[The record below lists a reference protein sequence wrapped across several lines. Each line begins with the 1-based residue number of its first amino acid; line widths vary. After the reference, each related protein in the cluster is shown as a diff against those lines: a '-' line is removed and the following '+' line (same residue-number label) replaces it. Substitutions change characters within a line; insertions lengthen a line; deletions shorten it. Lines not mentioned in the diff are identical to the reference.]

1 MHVETPIDLRV
12 SSPPATVCT
21 MTIWR
26 PKHVAEKLGVDD
38 SNDVREVLRGKYR
51 DHPKNKPWELNRE
64 MVETVGEWNVS
75 RGKTT
80 PEKVEEM
87 LADFDAAQ
95 SDVPES
101 VAGPIPGE
109 PPAFEVIDYDGPVC
123 REAERLLECARNGG
137 SVLTDH
143 DVWTDENIEILI
155 ECFVK
160 RPDVSGKDFFTKLD
174 LQLEGV
180 ADDVRVLFAEI
191 FLLQMLPLMQFLP
204 ATKIANIERVLR
216 EADGEY
222 EIPAEIIEALESPVF
237 GGGVAFGIRRFQ
249 QLSMLIEFV
258 RYLRTLTDEELDRG
272 FEEPLAWREIVSNS
286 PGSPELSLRGSLIY
300 LGHPD
305 YFFPIVAEVDKKMI
319 VAAFFP
325 DETGRP
331 SSGDLDVDLAALREW
346 MSPSPGPLPNFYLPP
361 LSDFW
366 FDVYDEEPSEDE
378 EPDEADF
385 LQYTVESIIED
396 GAFHAPQELRRIVDR
411 WQSTKNIVLQGAP
424 GTGKTWLARRL
435 AYALIGFKDE
445 DSVRA
450 VQFHPGTSYED
461 FVRGWRPSG
470 NGTLEL
476 VDGPLLQHAELARK
490 HPDIPHVIIIEEFN
504 RGNPAQALGE
514 MLTLLG
520 HTKRTEREA
529 LELTYTRDDEDR
541 FYLPENLYVIGTMNT
556 ADRSLALVDFAL
568 RRRFAFFELEP
579 QFNDSWKAHL
589 RDRFRTT
596 PAGHIDE
603 IARRITAMNVGIA
616 ADSSLGKSFRIGHS
630 YFTPEVEASEL
641 WPWFEAVVETSVAP
655 QLNEYWHDD
664 PEAVERTVQQLL
676 EEL

>member
-1 MHVETPIDLRV
+1 MST
-12 SSPPATVCT
+12 
-21 MTIWR
+21 WR
-26 PKHVAEKLGVDD
+26 PNDLAEKLGLKA
-38 SNDVREVLRGKYR
+38 NEYVRRTLRAKYPE
-51 DHPKNKPWELNRE
+51 HPKNKPWRLTRE
-64 MVETVGEWNVS
+64 MIEVVAEWNIA
-75 RGKTT
+75 RGNVTS
-80 PEKVEEM
+80 ERVEEV
-87 LADFDAAQ
+87 LAEFDAAQ
-95 SDVPES
+95 PDVPE
-101 VAGPIPGE
+101 VPAGPLLGD
-109 PPAFEVIDYDGPVC
+109 PPACEVIDYDGPVS

-143 DVWTDENIEILI
+143 DVWTDENIKILV
-155 ECFVK
+155 ERFVK

-180 ADDVRVLFAEI
+180 ADEVRVLFAEI

-216 EADGEY
+216 DASGEY

-258 RYLRTLTDEELDRG
+258 RYLRTLTVEELDRG
-272 FEEPLAWREIVSNS
+272 LEEPLAWREIVSNS
-286 PGSPELSLRGSLIY
+286 PGSPELSMRAALIY

-305 YFFPIVAEVDKKMI
+305 YFFPIVAEIDKKRI

-325 DETGRP
+325 QETGRP

-346 MSPSPGPLPNFYLPP
+346 MSPSPGPLPNFYEPP
-361 LSDFW
+361 LSDRW
-366 FDVYDEEPSEDE
+366 FLVDEVILAE
-378 EPDEADF
+378 EQADG
-385 LQYTVESIIED
+385 QQTSGPYTVESIIED
-396 GAFHAPQELRRIVDR
+396 GAFHSPQELRRIVDR

-435 AYALIGFKDE
+435 AYALIGFEDE
-445 DSVRA
+445 ESVRA

-470 NGTLEL
+470 DGTLDL
-476 VDGPLLQHAELARK
+476 VDGPLLQHAELARQD
-490 HPDIPHVIIIEEFN
+490 PDIPHVIIIEEFN
-504 RGNPAQALGE
+504 RGDPAQALGE
-514 MLTLLG
+514 MLTLLE

-529 LELTYTRDDEDR
+529 LELTYTREGEDR
-541 FYLPENLYVIGTMNT
+541 FYLPENLHVIGTMNT

-589 RDRFRTT
+589 RDRFRTA

-603 IARRITAMNVGIA
+603 IARRITAMNDQIA
-616 ADSSLGKSFRIGHS
+616 ADPGLGASFRIGHS

-641 WPWFEAVVETSVAP
+641 WPWFEAVVVTSVAP
-655 QLNEYWHDD
+655 QLGEYWHDD
-664 PEAVERTVQQLL
+664 PETVERTVQQLL
-676 EEL
+676 AEL

>member
-1 MHVETPIDLRV
+1 
-12 SSPPATVCT
+12 
-21 MTIWR
+21 MTTWR
-26 PKHVAEKLGVDD
+26 PKHVAEQLGVKD
-38 SNDVREVLRGKYR
+38 NEDVRSILRDEYPE
-51 DHPKNKPWELNRE
+51 HPARKPWTLDRE
-64 MVETVGEWNVS
+64 MIETVGKRNAS

-80 PEKVEEM
+80 PEKVETM
-87 LADFDAAQ
+87 LAAFDAAQ
-95 SDVPES
+95 SDAPEPA
-101 VAGPIPGE
+101 AGPIQGD
-109 PPAFEVIDYDGPVC
+109 PPECDVIDYDGPVS

-143 DVWTDENIEILI
+143 DVWTDENIEVLV
-155 ECFVK
+155 ERFVK

-204 ATKIANIERVLR
+204 ATKVANVERVLR
-216 EADGEY
+216 DASDEY
-222 EIPAEIIEALESPVF
+222 EIPAGVVEALESPIF
-237 GGGVAFGIRRFQ
+237 RGGVSFSMRRFQ
-249 QLSMLIEFV
+249 QLSTLIEFV
-258 RYLRTLTDEELDRG
+258 RHLRTLTAEELDRG
-272 FEEPLAWREIVSNS
+272 FEEPLAWREIVNSS
-286 PGSPELSLRGSLIY
+286 PGSPELSLRGSLTY

-305 YFFPIVAEVDKKMI
+305 YFFPIVNDAHKKRI

-325 DETGRP
+325 EETGRAA
-331 SSGDLDVDLAALREW
+331 SGDLDVDLAALREW
-346 MSPSPGPLPNFYLPP
+346 MSPSPGPLPEFYEPP

-366 FDVYDEEPSEDE
+366 IDSDDEESLENAEIDA
-378 EPDEADF
+378 ADDAP
-385 LQYTVESIIED
+385 YTVESIIED
-396 GAFHAPQELRRIVDR
+396 GAFHSPQELRRIVDR

-435 AYALIGFKDE
+435 AYALIGFDDE
-445 DSVRA
+445 ESVRA

-470 NGTLEL
+470 DGTLEL
-476 VDGPLLQHAELARK
+476 VDGPLLQHAELARQD
-490 HPDIPHVIIIEEFN
+490 PDIPHVIVIEEFN

-514 MLTLLG
+514 MLTLLE
-520 HTKRTEREA
+520 HTKRSEREA
-529 LELTYTRDDEDR
+529 LELTYTREDEDR
-541 FYLPENLYVIGTMNT
+541 FYLPENLHVIGTMNT

-589 RDRFRTT
+589 QGRFRAA
-596 PAGHIDE
+596 PSEHIDE
-603 IARRITAMNVGIA
+603 IQLRITAMNDEIA
-616 ADSSLGKSFRIGHS
+616 ADPSLGKSFRIGHS
-630 YFTPEVEASEL
+630 YFTPETEASEL

-655 QLNEYWHDD
+655 QLSEYWHDD

-676 EEL
+676 AEL